1 TISKILKR
9 GEKYLSSDESGCSP
23 VSIKRRRMA
32 DLRPALSSS
41 AKREDHN
48 NPRLKNAMIL
58 EKAQA
63 FTSATN
69 VPSQIL
75 TLGWVQRFSLQNDPA
90 DARSPERSGSING
103 PKSFPPADLSSRTA
117 PTLPWT
123 SPQAIVRER
132 EFDSQ
137 DASRHDHLRDKSQT
151 SGAVV
156 TSGYGQTYRH
166 GVARTVEDTL
176 SSSPHFPISH
186 SAEWDTGATPGR
198 FQYFPSEHTPMT
210 LPVLASCKPSDP
222 RERVDPLSETY
233 ATGKGAFR
241 ELPSMFVSPQMLI
254 LPSEEGPRPISGM
267 VETIRTTE
275 PIGRRCTVAPY
286 NTPILSGS
294 LAHQQEHET
303 QREELLSQWPD
314 SLSLPRGL
322 QEVLR
327 ALETLSK
334 YLQEQPH
341 GFLEYEDRMHVEQ
354 LAKKLRVQLRASNK

>member
-1 TISKILKR
+1 
-9 GEKYLSSDESGCSP
+9 
-23 VSIKRRRMA
+23 
-32 DLRPALSSS
+32 
-41 AKREDHN
+41 
-48 NPRLKNAMIL
+48 MIL

-75 TLGWVQRFSLQNDPA
+75 TLGWVQRFRLQNDPA
-90 DARSPERSGSING
+90 GARSPESSGSING

-123 SPQAIVRER
+123 SPQAIVREC
-132 EFDSQ
+132 EIDSQ
-137 DASRHDHLRDKSQT
+137 DASRHDHLQDKSQT

-156 TSGYGQTYRH
+156 TSGYEQTYRH
-166 GVARTVEDTL
+166 GVARMVEDTL
-176 SSSPHFPISH
+176 SSNPYFPLSR

-198 FQYFPSEHTPMT
+198 FQYFQSEHAPTT

-222 RERVDPLSETY
+222 RERLDPLSETY
-233 ATGKGAFR
+233 ATGEGAFR
-241 ELPSMFVSPQMLI
+241 ELQSMFVSPKMLI
-254 LPSEEGPRPISGM
+254 LPSEEGPRPMSGM

-275 PIGRRCTVAPY
+275 PFGRRCTVVPY

-303 QREELLSQWPD
+303 QREELLPQWPD

-341 GFLEYEDRMHVEQ
+341 DFLEYEDRMHVEQ
-354 LAKKLRVQLRASNK
+354 LAKKLRVQLRASN